1 LRSRLALEEIGSRLS
16 PACEDVDQVKG
27 DAGRHNQRQLMKPR
41 ESKRASPITD
51 FLVEDHRRLE
61 SLLQQA
67 VAPAD
72 HIDQG
77 AYAQFRAGL
86 LRHIG
91 MEEKILL
98 PATQGLR
105 GGEPLGIASKLRLDH
120 GALATLLIPT
130 PTAAVIATI
139 RGILKDH
146 NIIEEGPG
154 GLYETCDELAG
165 ADAGEMLAKLQ
176 AAPEV
181 AVLPHSDTPTVMST
195 LHRVLER
202 AGYTLHEV

>member
-1 LRSRLALEEIGSRLS
+1 
-16 PACEDVDQVKG
+16 
-27 DAGRHNQRQLMKPR
+27 MTPR
-41 ESKRASPITD
+41 ESEQAGSVTD
-51 FLVEDHRRLE
+51 FLMKDHRRLE
-61 SLLQQA
+61 TLLQSA
-67 VAPAD
+67 VAHAGQ
-72 HIDQG
+72 IDQG

-98 PATQGLR
+98 PAAQRLR
-105 GGEPLGIASKLRLDH
+105 GGEPLLIASKLRLDH

-139 RGILKDH
+139 RGILREH
-146 NIIEEGPG
+146 NILEEGPR

-165 ADAGEMLAKLQ
+165 SEAAQLVAKLQ

-181 AVLPHSDTPTVMST
+181 TVLPHSDTPTVMNT
-195 LHRVLER
+195 VHRALER
-202 AGYTLHEV
+202 AGYTFREDKV

>member
-1 LRSRLALEEIGSRLS
+1 MTPQENET
-16 PACEDVDQVKG
+16 
-27 DAGRHNQRQLMKPR
+27 AGPV
-41 ESKRASPITD
+41 TD
-51 FLVEDHRRLE
+51 FLMADHRRLE
-61 SLLQQA
+61 TLLQQA
-67 VAPAD
+67 VAHAD
-72 HIDQG
+72 HVDRG
-77 AYAQFRAGL
+77 AYEQFRAGL

-98 PATQGLR
+98 PAAQRLR
-105 GGEPLGIASKLRLDH
+105 DGEPLLIASRLRLDH

-139 RGILKDH
+139 RGILEEH
-146 NIIEEGPG
+146 NILEEGPG

-165 ADAGEMLAKLQ
+165 AEAAQLLAKLR

-181 AVLPHSDTPTVMST
+181 AVLPHSDTPTVMNT

-202 AGYTLHEV
+202 AGYTFREDKT

>member
-1 LRSRLALEEIGSRLS
+1 
-16 PACEDVDQVKG
+16 
-27 DAGRHNQRQLMKPR
+27 MKPR
-41 ESKRASPITD
+41 ENEQARPITD
-51 FLVEDHRRLE
+51 FLMEDHRRLE

-67 VAPAD
+67 VAHAD
-72 HIDQG
+72 HVDRG
-77 AYAQFRAGL
+77 AYEQFRAGL

-98 PATQGLR
+98 PAAQRLR
-105 GGEPLGIASKLRLDH
+105 DGEPLLIASRLRLDH

-139 RGILKDH
+139 RSILEGH
-146 NIIEEGPG
+146 NILEEGPG
-154 GLYETCDELAG
+154 GLYEICDKLVGSEAAQLLAT
-165 ADAGEMLAKLQ
+165 LQ

-181 AVLPHSDTPTVMST
+181 AVLPHSDTPTVMNT

-202 AGYTLHEV
+202 AGYAFREDET